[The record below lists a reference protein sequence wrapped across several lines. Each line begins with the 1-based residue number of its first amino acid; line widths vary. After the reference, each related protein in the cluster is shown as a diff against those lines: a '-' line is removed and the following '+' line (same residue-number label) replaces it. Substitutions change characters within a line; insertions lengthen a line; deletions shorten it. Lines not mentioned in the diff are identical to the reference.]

1 MNSKIAEFL
10 ERNLI
15 KTIVLLVLIVSCLY
29 RIDIRSLSGYNGIL
43 SNTVTVVSIFIG
55 VLMSM
60 MGFLLT
66 VTGMK
71 VVKSIVNVGV
81 HKMILSYFLY
91 PIMAGIIIVLLST
104 TMDVFIKAFSHEKQ
118 IAILISIVWSC
129 LAIYFIVA
137 FIRIV
142 ILMYLILIEVF
153 NEIASKDS
161 SNQSLVEHNPV
172 IENYKS
178 KDENEAEVTFN
189 FDDPNMYE

>member
-1 MNSKIAEFL
+1 
-10 ERNLI
+10 
-15 KTIVLLVLIVSCLY
+15 
-29 RIDIRSLSGYNGIL
+29 
-43 SNTVTVVSIFIG
+43 
-55 VLMSM
+55 

-104 TMDVFIKAFSHEKQ
+104 TMDVFIKASSNEKK

-129 LAIYFIVA
+129 LAVYFILA

-142 ILMYLILIEVF
+142 VLMYLILIEVF

-161 SNQSLVEHNPV
+161 SNESLVEHKQV

-178 KDENEAEVTFN
+178 KDVNEEEVILS
-189 FDDPNMYE
+189 FDDPDMYE